1 MSATV
6 WLVGDRLATLEA
18 EARRFWVRETGGP
31 LFGYETADGDLVVTE
46 VFGPG
51 PNAKHQRFRLVP
63 DPGHTQ
69 AMIDQVAETS
79 GGRDRYLGEWHSH
92 PLGRSRPS
100 DTDVNTLIDIAA
112 QAEVQLPRPLALI
125 QQTKPYRRRAR
136 MGELG
141 AFRWDS
147 DREQLGR
154 LAVEVCQG
162 PPLADSPADEPSRWA
177 RPG

>member
-6 WLVGDRLATLEA
+6 WLVADALATLEA
-18 EARRFWVRETGGP
+18 EARRFWIRETGGP
-31 LFGYETADGDLVVTE
+31 LFGYETACADLVVTE

-51 PNAKHQRFRLVP
+51 PNVKHQRFRLVP
-63 DPGHTQ
+63 DRDHTQ
-69 AMIDQVAETS
+69 AMIDQVAENS
-79 GGRDRYLGEWHSH
+79 GGRDWYLGEWHSH
-92 PLGRSRPS
+92 PLGRARPS
-100 DTDVNTLIDIAA
+100 DTDVDTLIDIAA

-147 DREQLGR
+147 DHEQLGR
-154 LAVEVCQG
+154 LTVEVCQG
-162 PPLADSPADEPSRWA
+162 PLLADNRRDDA
-177 RPG
+177 